1 MDDVIPLERRLME
14 ERAAT
19 VVQLDALTRA
29 FDDIVAA
36 CEHVSTDDEHDPE
49 GATIAFE
56 RAQVAALRDAAAQHL
71 TDLDQALAR
80 QRAGPPATC
89 EVCGQAISDE
99 RLAALPATRRCVDCA
114 V

>member
-1 MDDVIPLERRLME
+1 MASDLTLRQLLLD
-14 ERAAT
+14 ERASTAA
-19 VVQLDALTRA
+19 QLAALTRS

-36 CEHVSTDDEHDPE
+36 SELVSSDDEHDPE

-71 TDLDQALAR
+71 ADLDQALAR
-80 QRAGPPATC
+80 ADAGEHVRC
-89 EVCGQAISDE
+89 EQCDGPIGDE
-99 RLAALPATRRCVDCA
+99 RQAALPATRRCVDCA